1 MAERRSIVVTYRQGF
16 KYWLY
21 GILLLIAIASLMAG
35 IFWERSK
42 LSGILAEK
50 NHLVRRVSTLESLVK
65 SKETELEMVRVNNEV
80 DSVALENA
88 RQEMMRLQGQTHQ
101 DQEQLQLYREL
112 LEDTNPPSGLSV
124 SRFQLTWIDS
134 TNIAYRWVARQK
146 TAKMEASTILADIR
160 VKGNQGDKS
169 VSLSLS
175 ELDTEVKKM
184 PLVVKF
190 KYFSINQGI
199 LRLPDGF
206 NPDTVEISLRY
217 SWSKKLIYKQAFDWK
232 VEE

>member
-112 LEDTNPPSGLSV
+112 LEDTD
-124 SRFQLTWIDS
+124 R
-134 TNIAYRWVARQK
+134 
-146 TAKMEASTILADIR
+146 
-160 VKGNQGDKS
+160 KS
-169 VSLSLS
+169 V
-175 ELDTEVKKM
+175 V
-184 PLVVKF
+184 
-190 KYFSINQGI
+190 
-199 LRLPDGF
+199 
-206 NPDTVEISLRY
+206 
-217 SWSKKLIYKQAFDWK
+217 
-232 VEE
+232 

>member
-1 MAERRSIVVTYRQGF
+1 MSERRSIVVTYREGF
-16 KYWLY
+16 RYWLY
-21 GILLLIAIASLMAG
+21 GLIVLISLVSLMAG
-35 IFWERSK
+35 ILWERQKGSEV
-42 LSGILAEK
+42 LAEK
-50 NHLVRRVSTLESLVK
+50 NQLFDKVAALQSLVK
-65 SKETELEMVRVNNEV
+65 SKTTELEMIRVNSDV
-80 DSVALENA
+80 DSAALENA
-88 RQEMMRLQGQTHQ
+88 RQEMMELQAQTYQ

-112 LEDTNPPSGLSV
+112 LEDTDPPGGLSV
-124 SRFQLTWIDS
+124 SRFQLTLVDS
-134 TNIAYRWVARQK
+134 KNIAYRWVARQK
-146 TAKMEASTILADIR
+146 TAKMQVNTILADIR
-160 VKGNQGDKS
+160 VMGIQGDKS
-169 VSLSLS
+169 VSLSLA

-184 PLVVKF
+184 PLAVKF

>member
-16 KYWLY
+16 KYWMY
-21 GILLLIAIASLMAG
+21 GILLLVTVVSLMAG
-35 IFWERSK
+35 MFWERSK
-42 LSGILAEK
+42 ASGILAEK
-50 NHLVRRVSTLESLVK
+50 HELASRVSTLESLVK
-65 SKETELEMVRVNNEV
+65 SKATELEMIRVNSEV

-88 RQEMMRLQGQTHQ
+88 RQEMMGLQAQTYQ

-112 LEDTNPPSGLSV
+112 LEDITPPSGLSV
-124 SRFQLTWIDS
+124 SRFQLTLVDS

-146 TAKMEASTILADIR
+146 TAKMETSTILADIR
-160 VKGNQGDKS
+160 VMGIRGDKP

-184 PLVVKF
+184 PLAIKF

-199 LRLPDGF
+199 LSLPDGF

-217 SWSKKLIYKQAFDWK
+217 SWSKKLIYKKAFDWK